1 MADASPIVNKNRF
14 YLTKSTLY
22 QGSLT
27 LNFLPLSIL
36 NCFFIWK
43 SAMLQIILSSLK
55 PLSSNLLIWCFMS
68 LPLPSAF
75 RTGIKRSVA
84 SFMLT
89 LSFLSQL
96 YHDAGAQVQVIK
108 LDGSTGADV
117 VDKIQ
122 LQRSGFQK
130 VVAPNRDA
138 PVFTVGE
145 QSHGPFPDTE
155 YARLVE
161 EYFATA
167 FANSPSWGTQSGFHQ
182 YDAQLE
188 DLSAAALSKF
198 EKSLVS
204 FREKF
209 ANPDFNQL
217 ERDKRLDLAMIEANI
232 SANLLDL
239 QQLHSLERDPDKYPS
254 LIADS
259 VFALAKRNFAPVNE
273 RFASAIARI
282 EKAPAVLEAGKANLI
297 PDEVPP
303 IYCQIALEQLPGTV
317 DLFKKTIPDAFRD
330 ADPALKDRFNRANE
344 KLIAALGDYQV
355 FIKEKV
361 MPKAK
366 GKFPI
371 GADAYAKKLAYDE
384 MEDEKLDVILASGYK
399 ELKRLQVRFKDLAHE
414 IDPKVSVRECFD
426 NIASDHPSPDKLV
439 PATADVLDRIS
450 KFVVDKKIA
459 TIPSTD
465 RVTVAESPSFMR
477 ALTFASMD
485 TPGPYED
492 KAKEAFYYVTPVEPE
507 WDKKHI
513 EEHMRFFSYPDLI
526 NTSVHEAYP
535 GHYVQFLWVKH
546 APSKVRKLLGCSSNA
561 EGWAHYCEEMMIEEG
576 LPAAISPGDT
586 MAQKKLAMIQVHDAL
601 LRACRYIVGIEMHTR
616 SMTYDQGIKFFEEEG
631 FMEKANAERETKRG
645 TKDPTYLVYTLGKL
659 KILAIRDR
667 YKAKMGDKFSLLD
680 FHDKFLK
687 CGFPPLKVVEAEVL
701 DVPYSRNKIVRPSSP
716 GSRTQ

>member
-1 MADASPIVNKNRF
+1 MS
-14 YLTKSTLY
+14 
-22 QGSLT
+22 
-27 LNFLPLSIL
+27 
-36 NCFFIWK
+36 
-43 SAMLQIILSSLK
+43 
-55 PLSSNLLIWCFMS
+55 FMS
-68 LPLPSAF
+68 LKRRSQTLPPEVNF
-75 RTGIKRSVA
+75 ENYIVKVA
-84 SFMLT
+84 SLMLLVL
-89 LSFLSQL
+89 LSSQL
-96 YHDAGAQVQVIK
+96 CQDASAQVQVIK
-108 LDGSTGADV
+108 LDGSKNAEAPWVDVHRKHPPDHMPPDVPAGPTGAV
-117 VDKIQ
+117 N
-122 LQRSGFQK
+122 LLEEPALRHRLERNSSLR
-130 VVAPNRDA
+130 PNRL
-138 PVFTVGE
+138 PLIEV
-145 QSHGPFPDTE
+145 SHLVLIYE
-155 YARLVE
+155 SLVE
-161 EYFATA
+161 EYFSSA
-167 FANSPSWGTQSGFHQ
+167 FANSPSWGTQAGFHK
-182 YDAQLE
+182 YDSQLE
-188 DLSAAALSKF
+188 NLSPVALNRFEADLVRFQGL
-198 EKSLVS
+198 
-204 FREKF
+204 FRDSRF
-209 ANPDFNQL
+209 DRLPRAQ
-217 ERDKRLDLAMIEANI
+217 RLDLSMIQANI

-239 QQLHSLERDPDKYPS
+239 QQLRSFERDPDKYPS

-282 EKAPAVLEAGKANLI
+282 EKAPSVLEAGKANLI
-297 PDEVPP
+297 PNKVPP
-303 IYCQIALEQLPGTV
+303 IYCQIALEQLPGTI
-317 DLFKKTIPDAFRD
+317 DLFKKTIPDAFKD
-330 ADPALKDRFNRANE
+330 ADPALKERFTKANE
-344 KLIAALGDYQV
+344 KLIAALIDYQT

-361 MPKAK
+361 VPNAK
-366 GKFPI
+366 GTFPI
-371 GADAYAKKLAYDE
+371 GADAYAKKLRYDE
-384 MEDEKLDVILASGYK
+384 MEDEKLDVILANGYK
-399 ELKRLQVRFKDLAHE
+399 ELKRLQARFRELAHE

-426 NIASDHPSPDKLV
+426 NIASDHPSPDKIV

-492 KAKEAFYYVTPVEPE
+492 KAKEAFYYVTPIEPE

-576 LPAAISPGDT
+576 LGAALSPGDT
-586 MAQKKLAMIQVHDAL
+586 IAQKKLAMIQVHDAL

-616 SMTYDQGIKFFEEEG
+616 SMTYDQGIKFFEKEG

-659 KILAIRDR
+659 KILAMRDQ

-687 CGFPPLKVVEAEVL
+687 CGFPPLKVVKSEVL
-701 DVPYSRNKIVRPSSP
+701 DL
-716 GSRTQ
+716 TD